1 MRNSSGFFGSISN
14 TIDLMKSC
22 IRVLKKDKELILFPI
37 LAVFFVILFVWII
50 FTFVGLDIS
59 ALTSNDNQTEEIPIV
74 PLLVLVFGANFIVVF
89 FNSALVSAALD
100 RLRGGNPNVRSGLSH
115 ASKHIHHIFIWSIIV
130 TIMALIFAAIRASGR
145 NRGAVGQIMTSI
157 FASLLQAG
165 WAMMTFF
172 VIPIIVSEN
181 LSPFAAIK
189 RSSGL
194 FKQTWGNQVT
204 ANFGFGIFQI
214 LALLASGALGWFF
227 GLLSANL
234 GMIVG
239 VLCATTSVSIIYTL
253 EGIYKAALYEFAMG
267 EKPLEFEQQDLRT
280 AYRVSTATA

>member
-1 MRNSSGFFGSISN
+1 LRNSSGFFGSISN

-22 IRVLKKDKELILFPI
+22 IRVLKKDKELLLFPI
-37 LAVFFVILFVWII
+37 LAAIFVILFVWII

-74 PLLVLVFGANFIVVF
+74 PLLILVFGANFIVVF

-100 RLRGGNPNVRSGLSH
+100 RLRGGDPNVRSGLSH

>member
-37 LAVFFVILFVWII
+37 LAAIFVILFVWII

-59 ALTSNDNQTEEIPIV
+59 ALTAEDNQSEEMPVI
-74 PLLVLVFGANFIVVF
+74 PLLILLFGANFIVVF

-100 RLRGGNPNVRSGLSH
+100 RLRGGNPNIRSGLSH
-115 ASKHIHHIFIWSIIV
+115 ATKHIHHIFIWSIIV
-130 TIMALIFAAIRASGR
+130 TIMALIFAAIRASAR

-172 VIPIIVSEN
+172 VVPIIVSEN

-214 LALLASGALGWFF
+214 LALLASAALGWFF
-227 GLLSANL
+227 GLMSANL

-239 VLCATTSVSIIYTL
+239 VLCATTSISIIYTL

-280 AYRVSTATA
+280 AYRVCTATA

>member
-37 LAVFFVILFVWII
+37 LAAFFVILFVWII

-100 RLRGGNPNVRSGLSH
+100 RLRGGDPNVRSGLSH